1 MIDRLG
7 AWRVGH
13 GMHLLDRS
21 ASNTQH
27 TPHTQTGVQLG
38 SFCASCPSRRNRKSH
53 PSEHSSQ
60 TRRATTNLDGSPVQA
75 PERRS
80 CSVNAIVTLAQCTL
94 ADRLSSWA
102 WRQTRNKSTSKGPIF
117 GLENREF
124 NQIKDTRQRPTCNAQ
139 HATRNTQRA
148 RLSRRAK
155 LRRP

>member
-53 PSEHSSQ
+53 PSEHSSH

-80 CSVNAIVTLAQCTL
+80 CTL
-94 ADRLSSWA
+94 ADRLSLWA
-102 WRQTRNKSTSKGPIF
+102 GKQTRNKSTSKGPIF